1 VGNQSFPSFPETVQ
15 RASPYLLEHFGSDID
30 GSLAWIWRDQVV
42 DIAPRLGPHVAQE
55 MGRYGLVFG
64 DLFLPVMSSEFGPDV
79 GVKLKVKGPDG
90 LPQALDILLE
100 RVRLVIAQP
109 ISPRVAEIY
118 NGKGVLRDDLRHWTS
133 DRVSYCSFGRLRC

>member
-1 VGNQSFPSFPETVQ
+1 
-15 RASPYLLEHFGSDID
+15 
-30 GSLAWIWRDQVV
+30 
-42 DIAPRLGPHVAQE
+42 
-55 MGRYGLVFG
+55 MGWFFG
-64 DLFLPVMSSEFGPDV
+64 DLFLSVMSSEFGPDV

-118 NGKGVLRDDLRHWTS
+118 NGKGVLATTSDIGS